1 MYMKKAAFYAR
12 VSTSLQEEKGTI
24 DSQKNELIRQI
35 KNDGNIL
42 VKEYIDNGWS
52 GARLDRP
59 ALDELRGDLKTD
71 LFEVI
76 YFLDSDR
83 IARDVSYQNIIIAE
97 LLKYNKDI
105 IIKGKNYIH
114 NPENKFSLT
123 VLGAVNELEK
133 AKIIERTMRGRREK
147 ARKGAVVDNGNMYG
161 YKHIKK
167 TDKRDGYYEI
177 HPVQAEVVRFL
188 FETYAHTDISLN
200 GLVCMLEKKGIL
212 TYTGKSYWKAI
223 TIRNILKNTT
233 YYGEHHFNKTE
244 RLESLE
250 EKERYSKNVKSR
262 VRIRD
267 GESWIMV
274 PVPPIITK
282 ELYDEVQLR
291 LERNKKTKRNGGE
304 KYVLSGMVKCGVC
317 NHIYSGTEWKGV
329 KYYKCNH
336 RDKRHNHFNREDIV
350 DCKNKAINGLYIENI
365 IDRSIKEKILKP
377 NIIRKYIDILRTTKM
392 AGKAGLIKRQ
402 DALGAAI
409 ISIENKK
416 KRVLDLYADSV
427 LNKNEYIEKI
437 GGIEQEL
444 DACSKEREEL
454 SQKICLL
461 DKKSGITASI
471 KQICKKMKKNYK
483 KLGLDGKKFI
493 VQKLISEI
501 VLFRNEQQNKV
512 IIRGFLPFEGTGTTS
527 SANYY
532 TSNAGD
538 SVVRRTKR
546 ARTDYVLADQSGDRI
561 NFCHLERLVNSERRQ
576 YCRQRPGEQCFARTG
591 RSAHDNIVSAGRGN
605 FQSAFGE
612 RLSADKRHVKTIV
625 DLLFLRRV
633 KAFFMWQNLF
643 GAEKVRH

>member
-1 MYMKKAAFYAR
+1 MLTQFILNISRRIFILVVGNGHLSNKAISSEKSRLGQHRCPFLINMYMKKAVFYAR

-59 ALDELRGDLKTD
+59 ALDELRSDLKTD
-71 LFEVI
+71 LFDAV

-177 HPVQAEVVRFL
+177 HPIQAEIVRFL
-188 FETYAHTDISLN
+188 FETYAHSDVSLN
-200 GLVCMLEKKGIL
+200 GLVCMLEKKGVK
-212 TYTGKSYWKAI
+212 TYTGKSYWKSI

-244 RLESLE
+244 RLEPLE
-250 EKERYSKNVKSR
+250 EKVRYSKNVKGR

-267 GESWIMV
+267 KESWIMV
-274 PVPPIITK
+274 PVPPIIAR
-282 ELYDEVQLR
+282 ELYDEAQLR

-317 NHIYSGTEWKGV
+317 NQIYIGTEWKGV
-329 KYYKCNH
+329 KYYKCNQ
-336 RDKRHNHFNREDIV
+336 RDKRYNHFNREDLV

-365 IDRSIKEKILKP
+365 IDQSIKEKILKP
-377 NIIRKYIDILRTTKM
+377 NIIKKYIDILRTTKM
-392 AGKAGLIKRQ
+392 AGKASLVKRQ
-402 DALGAAI
+402 EAVSTAI

-427 LNKNEYIEKI
+427 LSKNEYIEKI

-444 DACSKEREEL
+444 SAYYKEKEEL
-454 SQKICLL
+454 NHKISLL
-461 DKKSGITASI
+461 DKKSGVAVSI
-471 KQICKKMKKNYK
+471 NQICKKMKKNYK
-483 KLGLDGKKFI
+483 KLGLEGRKFI

-501 VLFRNEQQNKV
+501 VLYRNEQQNKV
-512 IIRGFLPFEGTGTTS
+512 IIRGFLPLEANGSVS
-527 SANYY
+527 SSNYY
-532 TSNAGD
+532 TSNAGNG
-538 SVVRRTKR
+538 VVR
-546 ARTDYVLADQSGDRI
+546 
-561 NFCHLERLVNSERRQ
+561 
-576 YCRQRPGEQCFARTG
+576 
-591 RSAHDNIVSAGRGN
+591 
-605 FQSAFGE
+605 
-612 RLSADKRHVKTIV
+612 
-625 DLLFLRRV
+625 
-633 KAFFMWQNLF
+633 
-643 GAEKVRH
+643 